1 MPEKRHLRRQRAS
14 CRPRCA
20 PERGLVPKEAG
31 NRRLPSDSSGCPSN
45 ASLVAYTAGKS
56 FSTLSRKEKVCQH
69 SKCLPDFPCNS
80 ASALQLEIG
89 RKASDLAARAS
100 GGAAASTA
108 SLLQQLLPC
117 ACFWEWK
124 GLQSVQVA
132 FSLRW
137 KAARSVPVFC
147 SFFLHVSA
155 ASTLSVCRRSG

>member
-1 MPEKRHLRRQRAS
+1 M
-14 CRPRCA
+14 
-20 PERGLVPKEAG
+20 
-31 NRRLPSDSSGCPSN
+31 
-45 ASLVAYTAGKS
+45 
-56 FSTLSRKEKVCQH
+56 CQH

-155 ASTLSVCRRSG
+155 ASTLSVCWRSGRGFLAGEAAPSPAESILPAAVRSGAGACAERGRQQALTFGQLRIAV